1 MVLKGECP
9 KCKGEIEFDDSIH
22 LTVSACPLCGAT
34 ITLISHHEAERR
46 EKEAKG
52 RRQQEAQEAKRRRQQ
67 EADEAEFK
75 RANEEARRAEEER
88 IRKIKAFHTV
98 TDSGWFTLGW
108 LTIMAASIG
117 MAIYLFQDISAS
129 GSDTINLGL
138 MHTRQTGVI
147 YCGFAILVG
156 FTQLAIAYLDVL
168 THNQKAQ
175 SFRQFNP

>member
-46 EKEAKG
+46 EKEAK
-52 RRQQEAQEAKRRRQQ
+52 RRRQQ

-98 TDSGWFTLGW
+98 TDSGWFTLAW